1 MMAVFPRG
9 SEMPMTTSP
18 TLVLRLGAIAFT
30 VLWAGWMMLSS
41 SSLDAVGMT
50 ILIVCAAVAGY
61 GWYRVMCWSF
71 RRMALLPDGEH
82 GERS

>member
-1 MMAVFPRG
+1 
-9 SEMPMTTSP
+9 MTTSL
-18 TLVLRLGAIAFT
+18 TLALRLGAIAFT

-50 ILIVCAAVAGY
+50 ILIVCAAMAGY

-71 RRMALLPDGEH
+71 RRMMLLPDGEQ
-82 GERS
+82 GEQS